1 MLPAEP
7 VNKKSKRTVKAE
19 GQVLLGWRDVPVNEN
34 IELSETVRK
43 AAPVI
48 RQIFI
53 GRGADVMVPNAL
65 ERKLSHVIRKL
76 AGHKIQAL
84 NLKHG
89 KEFYVPSMST
99 RTIVYKGLLLAHQVG
114 LYYNDLMDARLT
126 SAIALVHQRF
136 STNTFPSWELAHPYR
151 MVAHNGEINTV
162 KGNFNG
168 CVPAKRTVASN
179 VLGR

>member
-65 ERKLSHVIRKL
+65 ERKLYVIRKL
-76 AGHKIQAL
+76 AGQ
-84 NLKHG
+84 
-89 KEFYVPSMST
+89 P
-99 RTIVYKGLLLAHQVG
+99 
-114 LYYNDLMDARLT
+114 
-126 SAIALVHQRF
+126 
-136 STNTFPSWELAHPYR
+136 
-151 MVAHNGEINTV
+151 
-162 KGNFNG
+162 
-168 CVPAKRTVASN
+168 
-179 VLGR
+179 